1 MCMQIELLFFGS
13 LTDATT
19 VNRLIVEGISNTEQ
33 LKTYLEERYP
43 ALRTAKY
50 FIAVNQQMIQQ
61 VYTLQPGDTVAFMPP
76 FSGG

>member
-19 VNRLIVEGISNTEQ
+19 QSRLIVENMADTEQ
-33 LKTYLEERYP
+33 LKAYLEEKYP
-43 ALRTAKY
+43 ALQTARY

-61 VYTLQPGDTVAFMPP
+61 AHPLGPGDVVAFMPP